1 MGYVRATEVLP
12 DDIIRLIQTYVEG
25 ELIYIPKQN
34 KKRWGTNT
42 ETLNVFLH
50 AKSNDDIMNIER
62 KLWTTP
68 TQREYEMR
76 NIMMKMLLVSMFQ
89 NVSILLK
96 KIEPDL
102 RHKTVT
108 YIPTASVVE
117 KLGFFVKIG
126 KWKLRKLG
134 LVVEELDVSTS
145 SYDTIVNTLTKND
158 IIFIAGGNTFYLLQE
173 LRKSGA
179 DKILTQEVKKGKLF
193 IGESAG
199 AIVMAPDIAYSTVM
213 DCVEKA
219 PDLKDYVGLGL
230 IDFYVV
236 PHYNNWEMGKAAQKI
251 IDVYSDSLDL
261 KVISD
266 NQAILVEEYS
276 SKVLNV

>member
-1 MGYVRATEVLP
+1 
-12 DDIIRLIQTYVEG
+12 
-25 ELIYIPKQN
+25 
-34 KKRWGTNT
+34 
-42 ETLNVFLH
+42 
-50 AKSNDDIMNIER
+50 
-62 KLWTTP
+62 
-68 TQREYEMR
+68 
-76 NIMMKMLLVSMFQ
+76 MMKMLLVSMFQ
-89 NVSILLK
+89 NVSKLLE

-102 RHKTVT
+102 RNKSVT

-126 KWKLRKLG
+126 KWNLRRLG

-145 SYDTIVNTLTKND
+145 SYDTIVNTLIKND
-158 IIFIAGGNTFYLLQE
+158 IIYIAGGNTFYLLQE

-199 AIVMAPDIAYSTVM
+199 AIVMAPDIGYSAVM

-219 PDLKDYVGLGL
+219 PGLKDYVGLGL

-236 PHYNNWEMGKAAQKI
+236 PHYKNWKMGKAAMKI
-251 IDVYSDSLDL
+251 INAYSDSLEL
-261 KVISD
+261 KIISD
-266 NQAILVEEYS
+266 NQAILVEDNE
-276 SKVLNV
+276 VRILE